1 MMRRRENRM
10 DMNRRSSLDSMSRRS
25 MRGEM
30 RGYRDSFRPRRQ
42 MELPRS
48 TWSGRQGSYMERG
61 RRIREMPRMENYRRP
76 GTFRKG
82 VRDAVWENAKD
93 VHGRVRDPKTRQF
106 MSKSKPWDMGHRPG
120 MEFRKHQKD
129 AMERGI
135 SQKQW
140 LDEYNDPRRFRPELP
155 SSNRSHRCEDMTDRY
170 ISL

>member
-1 MMRRRENRM
+1 MER
-10 DMNRRSSLDSMSRRS
+10 SRR
-25 MRGEM
+25 M
-30 RGYRDSFRPRRQ
+30 
-42 MELPRS
+42 
-48 TWSGRQGSYMERG
+48 
-61 RRIREMPRMENYRRP
+61 REMPRMENYRRP

-82 VRDAVWENAKD
+82 IRDAVWENAKD
-93 VHGRVRDPKTRQF
+93 VHGRVRDPKTGQF
-106 MSKSKPWDMGHRPG
+106 MSKNKPWDMGHRPG

>member
-1 MMRRRENRM
+1 
-10 DMNRRSSLDSMSRRS
+10 

-93 VHGRVRDPKTRQF
+93 VHGRVRDPKTGQF
-106 MSKSKPWDMGHRPG
+106 ILNYSTRLIPD
-120 MEFRKHQKD
+120 
-129 AMERGI
+129 GI
-135 SQKQW
+135 AS
-140 LDEYNDPRRFRPELP
+140 
-155 SSNRSHRCEDMTDRY
+155 
-170 ISL
+170 

>member
-93 VHGRVRDPKTRQF
+93 VHGRVRDPKTGQF

-140 LDEYNDPRRFRPELP
+140 LDEDNDPRRFRPELP